1 MCVDAQNQQKQQQ
14 SKEKCDVVE
23 ERLQVLDAAEYLFI
37 STDMAK
43 AFPHLVESMIVLSYH
58 SCFPGEI
65 SKKWLL
71 GSTARISRY
80 ESLRQATLLSGVVLG
95 LQYIATAPFLL
106 QRILVR
112 FTQPLFLTCLI
123 LMWYSIHNSVF
134 FSLFFIIVVLPLG
147 ALCFKYYKDT
157 RRGSGGE
164 MGNKVQPVTT
174 GASVEEDEDDDTDDG
189 HGVIDIDCNER
200 LEEKEGDGQE
210 EKGKVEKEKQKRQE
224 QKKEQEQEKEKE
236 KEDMYTEA
244 SVPSYPDIAM
254 DSIAMDSADDA
265 LSDFSHAL
273 DVSKEAAAME
283 ESGAILVDSVIESD
297 NSRSDSSYS
306 DKSDMSSSDGDSEV
320 GERGD

>member
-1 MCVDAQNQQKQQQ
+1 
-14 SKEKCDVVE
+14 
-23 ERLQVLDAAEYLFI
+23 
-37 STDMAK
+37 
-43 AFPHLVESMIVLSYH
+43 MIVLSYH
-58 SCFPGEI
+58 SYLPGEI

-71 GSTARISRY
+71 GSNARIMRY
-80 ESLRQATLLSGVVLG
+80 QSLRQATFLSGLVLG
-95 LQYIATAPFLL
+95 LQNIATAPFLL

-123 LMWYSIHNSVF
+123 LMWYSLRNSAVI
-134 FSLFFIIVVLPLG
+134 FSLFVIIVVLSLG
-147 ALCFKYYKDT
+147 ALCFKYYKDN
-157 RRGSGGE
+157 RRGSGEGI
-164 MGNKVQPVTT
+164 GNKVQPVTT

-236 KEDMYTEA
+236 DMYTEA
-244 SVPSYPDIAM
+244 SVPSYPNIAM

-265 LSDFSHAL
+265 SSDFSHAL
-273 DVSKEAAAME
+273 NVWKEAAAMV

-306 DKSDMSSSDGDSEV
+306 NKSDMSSSDGDSEV